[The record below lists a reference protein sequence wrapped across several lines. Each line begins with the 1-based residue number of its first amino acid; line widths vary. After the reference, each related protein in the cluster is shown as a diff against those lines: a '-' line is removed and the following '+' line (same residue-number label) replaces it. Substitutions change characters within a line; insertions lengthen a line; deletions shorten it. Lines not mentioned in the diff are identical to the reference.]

1 MEKNHLY
8 YETRLIYSVII
19 SQTSSHSYITKG
31 RMLSDKNKQFLTMQL
46 AKNTGS
52 TTIVANDVS

>member
-8 YETRLIYSVII
+8 YEIRLIYSVII

-31 RMLSDKNKQFLTMQL
+31 RMLSDKNKQFLTM
-46 AKNTGS
+46 
-52 TTIVANDVS
+52 